1 MKDVFGDLRLGEL
14 AHAVESVVAENR
26 HDSGND
32 LASNAS
38 FAAVTHPVV
47 EDLVVKEELG
57 DDKVR
62 AGIHLLF
69 QVLDIVLPGC
79 CL

>member
-1 MKDVFGDLRLGEL
+1 MKDVFRDLRLGEL

-26 HDSGND
+26 HDSGNN

-47 EDLVVKEELG
+47 EDLVVEEELG
-57 DDKVR
+57 NDKVCT
-62 AGIHLLF
+62 GIYLLF